1 MENQECDSTEEVC
14 HCLQLQKERCVLEF
28 CRQEVCKLQL
38 SFLVDNLTP
47 FSFVVIATY
56 ITTFYF
62 WFETGLQL
70 IDEVWILVISIQYK
84 IVDCRFFM
92 GIESSGTSI
101 IR

>member
-1 MENQECDSTEEVC
+1 MCFGIMSSGGPKLFQDPV
-14 HCLQLQKERCVLEF
+14 R
-28 CRQEVCKLQL
+28 KLQL

-47 FSFVVIATY
+47 FSFVVMATY

-70 IDEVWILVISIQYK
+70 IVEVWILVISIQYK

-92 GIESSGTSI
+92 SKHNVFFL
-101 IR
+101 